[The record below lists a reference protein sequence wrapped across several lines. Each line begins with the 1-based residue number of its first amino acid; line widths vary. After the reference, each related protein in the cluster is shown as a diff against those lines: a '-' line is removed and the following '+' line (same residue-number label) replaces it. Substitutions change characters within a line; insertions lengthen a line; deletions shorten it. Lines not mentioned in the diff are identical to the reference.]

1 MPNALGG
8 GEWFSELP
16 YVIEKVGACGATVE
30 TSAGSTLV
38 EFPRNAL
45 EALGD
50 HRQLKYAK
58 ALMRNFSDRLAF
70 SDLRVMRMGDETQ

>member
-16 YVIEKVGACGATVE
+16 YVIEKAGACGATVE
-30 TSAGSTLV
+30 TSAGYALV

-50 HRQLKYAK
+50 HR
-58 ALMRNFSDRLAF
+58 
-70 SDLRVMRMGDETQ
+70 

>member
-16 YVIEKVGACGATVE
+16 YVIEKAGARGATVE

-45 EALGD
+45 EVISD
-50 HRQLKYAK
+50 HRQLQYAK
-58 ALMRNFSDRLAF
+58 ALMRNLSDRLAF
-70 SDLRVMRMGDETQ
+70 SNLRVMRMGDVTQ